1 MSIDGMEVGRRI
13 KSSKEVYWH
22 LRETL
27 HCTHKKMPFSYE
39 EYTSNF
45 RIIGLDLTVTEDG
58 YLKVLQKKKTA
69 GDLKVEMI
77 FTVTN
82 INLVV
87 LCGGIQK

>member
-1 MSIDGMEVGRRI
+1 
-13 KSSKEVYWH
+13 
-22 LRETL
+22 
-27 HCTHKKMPFSYE
+27 MPFSYE